1 MSMARDIYERGCK
14 CPETPCPFHPAPNR
28 PFNGAMT
35 PTEKELE
42 QASLTRV
49 NLYIY
54 DWQTCLITTGEWK
67 VMLDHRSAEGWRM
80 VSASVS
86 TVSGVPVAYVFWEK
100 VGQ

>member
-1 MSMARDIYERGCK
+1 M
-14 CPETPCPFHPAPNR
+14 N
-28 PFNGAMT
+28 
-35 PTEKELE
+35 
-42 QASLTRV
+42 
-49 NLYIY
+49 YIY